1 MIDGRE
7 MKRKPGAVAVLALLV
22 SFLLAVPPAAQANPA
37 GRAQLGSAEQVK
49 HAAPLR
55 TSIRSQSDDRDG
67 DSVLLPPAPAIV
79 TESVCARPATP
90 FCSTGWSSGPRPS
103 LTAYRARAPPAF

>member
-1 MIDGRE
+1 MIDGSDY
-7 MKRKPGAVAVLALLV
+7 KRKPGAVTVLALLV
-22 SFLLAVPPAAQANPA
+22 SFLFAATPVAQANPT
-37 GRAQLGSAEQVK
+37 GRAQLGSTELAK

-55 TSIRSQSDDRDG
+55 TSIRSHSDDRDG

-79 TESVCARPATP
+79 TQSICTRPATP
-90 FCSTGWSSGPRPS
+90 LCSTGWSSGPRPS